1 MADHAITDRDGATVG
16 ETTPASAV
24 TRTQARSGTAATAA
38 VATIVI
44 AASAVKAVSAVR
56 GFEQRVAAEAAATEV
71 VRVTVRPSVAATVK
85 DRVARVATSRA
96 LAPTRVR
103 ASRMSGLSRLAREAA
118 SIKARELRFAGI
130 RTGAPTP
137 VPAQTRAVELTRGAG
152 STRAHAA
159 TQAAPIRP
167 DGLIRARA
175 PNRSGALIKTIGR
188 TKALYATISA
198 TALPTALVPT
208 STAMRPVVVSAQI
221 AMVANV
227 VAAEDADA
235 ADAAV
240 AAEAKAG
247 IATVHRRAEH
257 LRALGRRLPGQKTR
271 LPRKPRRYRRV
282 TGPIAMKTLVMRT
295 LAMRT
300 MAIIKLLKR
309 DASGSRTIVRP
320 CNRSSVRRNRN
331 TRSRDPRTG
340 TRRLHHNM

>member
-1 MADHAITDRDGATVG
+1 VIEA
-16 ETTPASAV
+16 
-24 TRTQARSGTAATAA
+24 TAATA
-38 VATIVI
+38 V
-44 AASAVKAVSAVR
+44 SAVKVP
-56 GFEQRVAAEAAATEV
+56 EQRAAAEAAATGV
-71 VRVTVRPSVAATVK
+71 VRVTVRLSVAAIVK
-85 DRVARVATSRA
+85 DRAARVATSRA

-103 ASRMSGLSRLAREAA
+103 VLIRMSGLSRLAREAA
-118 SIKARELRFAGI
+118 STKARELRLAGI
-130 RTGAPTP
+130 RTGARTP
-137 VPAQTRAVELTRGAG
+137 VPAQTRAVGLIRGAG
-152 STRAHAA
+152 STLAHAA
-159 TQAAPIRP
+159 TQAAPIRL

-188 TKALYATISA
+188 TKGLYATISV

-208 STAMRPVVVSAQI
+208 PTAMRLVVVSAQI
-221 AMVANV
+221 AMVVNA

-240 AAEAKAG
+240 VAEAKAG

-282 TGPIAMKTLVMRT
+282 TGPIAMKTLVMRS
-295 LAMRT
+295 LVMRT

-309 DASGSRTIVRP
+309 NASGSRTIVRP

-331 TRSRDPRTG
+331 TRSRDLRTG